1 MMIVAGLRRSRRM
14 TQRLIN
20 RVVSPQA
27 ATTTLE
33 EAIKPALDKLASD
46 VDDALNKRF
55 RKLTHV
61 SV

>member
-1 MMIVAGLRRSRRM
+1 M